1 MKKIIL
7 TSFILIMVSSNSFS
21 IDWQKVDKRVK
32 QTGAAIIVADKIHE
46 EIDPQRKEAK
56 EKKKKEVAKKAQAD
70 NSELESK
77 VAAVFMAASG
87 QQPSAPDTFAASYLY
102 TLKQRYAADYKA
114 RYKSLAKNRETEARF
129 RQVYDDATMR
139 QIMGLSS
146 KDAVKQAMDQRYP
159 MLF

>member
-7 TSFILIMVSSNSFS
+7 ASFILTIVSSNSFS

-46 EIDPQRKEAK
+46 EIDPQRKAEK
-56 EKKKKEVAKKAQAD
+56 EKKKKAAVAKAKAD
-70 NSELESK
+70 NAELESK
-77 VAAVFMAASG
+77 IAGVFMAASG
-87 QQPSAPDTFAASYLY
+87 QEPSAPDTFAASYLY

>member
-1 MKKIIL
+1 MKRL
-7 TSFILIMVSSNSFS
+7 LMVGLLLGLGVKGFAF
-21 IDWQKVDKRVK
+21 DLDKVSKRVK
-32 QTGAAIIVADKIHE
+32 QAGAVIIVADKIHE
-46 EIDPQRKEAK
+46 EIDPQRKAEK
-56 EKKKKEVAKKAQAD
+56 EKKKKAAVAKAQEE
-70 NSELESK
+70 NRELESK
-77 VAAVFMAASG
+77 IAGVFMAASG
-87 QQPSAPDTFAASYLY
+87 QEPSAPDAFAASYLY

-146 KDAVKQAMDQRYP
+146 KEAVRQAMDSRYP

>member
-46 EIDPQRKEAK
+46 EIDPQRKEVK
-56 EKKKKEVAKKAQAD
+56 EKKKKEVAKKVQAD

-87 QQPSAPDTFAASYLY
+87 QEPSAPDIFAASYIHI
-102 TLKQRYAADYKA
+102 LKQRYNADYKA
-114 RYKSLAKNRETEARF
+114 KYKSLAKSRETESKF
-129 RQVYDDATMR
+129 NQVYSYTVM
-139 QIMGLSS
+139 QKIMLLPT
-146 KDAVKQAMDQRYP
+146 KEEVKQAMDQRYP